1 MAERKTNITNCAP
14 GRENSN
20 TGRKT
25 GENHLQ
31 ISRRAKSSS
40 EGEEKQLFPRV
51 FSAAN

>member
-31 ISRRAKSSS
+31 ISRRGKSSS
-40 EGEEKQLFPRV
+40 GGGKTTFASRMPQIE
-51 FSAAN
+51 